1 MQHQSAYKVIAL
13 FIAQIILC
21 VFGTQI
27 FVIRA
32 NPFALLLISG
42 LFTYNCALLLRHS
55 PVAAYKSDRYT
66 PWLHALL
73 AVVMVTTQ
81 YNALSRIF
89 ESFHDPGL
97 KSDVLPQ
104 LKAQASL
111 FFSGQF
117 PYQPITTV
125 PHHPYPVY
133 LPLQWLPLQFSN
145 FTGIDQ
151 RWPGIILFV
160 IAVGLSGYL
169 LRKYH
174 AGIALKYSLPATLLL
189 VLPLWGFV
197 KWSKVDLALSSEG
210 IVAFWYILLA
220 TGLAIKKLPLIVIG
234 IVGGLLSRYSLLFWL
249 PLFALLLWYYEPKRY
264 SFITWGIVGVSVL
277 CLFVFPF
284 LLKDPSIISKM
295 SVHYGACV
303 AGSWVNP
310 DEYTFLDGLS
320 LNIHL
325 REWIKGAPVDT
336 LKYAHFPQFGVQVL
350 CIIFGFFYYQKK
362 GHQFFDIYTYTL
374 IWLSIMP
381 ILLYLFS
388 PMLFKYYMLMPLSVS
403 AVLCWKVVNTRG
415 IFEKSEQS

>member
-1 MQHQSAYKVIAL
+1 MQQQGAYKVIAL
-13 FIAQIILC
+13 FIIQIILC
-21 VFGTQI
+21 VYGTQI

-42 LFTYNCALLLRHS
+42 LFTYYCALLLRQS
-55 PVAAYKSDRYT
+55 PVSTNKSDRYT
-66 PWLHALL
+66 PWLHALF
-73 AVVMVTTQ
+73 AVAMVTTQ
-81 YNALSRIF
+81 YNALRRIF
-89 ESFHDPGL
+89 ESFPDPGL

-104 LKAQASL
+104 LTAQAAL

-133 LPLQWLPLQFSN
+133 LPLQWLPLQLSN
-145 FTGIDQ
+145 STGIDQ
-151 RWPGIILFV
+151 RWPGIILLA
-160 IAVGLSGYL
+160 ISVGFSGYL

-174 AGIALKYSLPATLLL
+174 AGISLKYSLPATLLL

-220 TGLAIKKLPLIVIG
+220 TGLAIKKLPLIVLG
-234 IVGGLLSRYSLLFWL
+234 IIGGLLSRYSLLFWL
-249 PLFALLLWYYEPKRY
+249 PLFASLLWYHEPKRY
-264 SFITWGIVGVSVL
+264 SFITWGIVGASVL

-284 LLKDPSIISKM
+284 LLKDPSILTKM
-295 SVHYGACV
+295 SAHYGTCV

-325 REWIKGAPVDT
+325 REWIKGNPTDT

-350 CIIFGFFYYQKK
+350 CVLVGFFYYRKK
-362 GHQFFDIYTYTL
+362 GYQVFEIYTYAL

-381 ILLYLFS
+381 MLLYLFS

-403 AVLCWKVVNTRG
+403 AVLCWKVVNTKG
-415 IFEKSEQS
+415 VFEKLDKN